1 MFNTNSWLSL
11 KSTSNCF
18 NSTYIQGFLDI
29 CGNIVL
35 RNGGF
40 SLPNGD
46 VSMNGNIYVGKTST
60 FIGDVSMNGNLWV
73 GLDSSFNRNV
83 SIKGTTTVNNDIYQ
97 IDGNSNINIASS
109 VGTFPNYGT
118 AAIGP
123 NLINIGSNNFMA
135 TQPNSLQNSI
145 AIGENIL
152 SGASNTTGYEMFGIG
167 KDIFPLLTS
176 SSCSIGIGNTIA
188 TSFTG
193 GLCPTF
199 IGNGV
204 ATNVVSS
211 DHMVAIGTN
220 AGKNSGTYCSF
231 LGAYTGSL
239 STTYNDSTAI
249 GFGATI
255 EKSNQIRLGTASET
269 IDISGDL
276 LIGGTLFTTN
286 YIKPKLIGYSY
297 QRSIAAG
304 TLVIGNSAD
313 LAMVDVS
320 GWDTKLFD
328 SGHLIPETGV
338 FTAPVSGIYFYSF
351 TLLFSNC
358 ASTKYMRISLVQSG
372 TTIYNGSGFQTNSS
386 NGTGSQVYTTGM
398 IYLTLGATVYTSLA
412 TGGGSLAYISY
423 PHIATLYLMS
433 ADVS

>member
-18 NSTYIQGFLDI
+18 NSTYIQGILDI

-46 VSMNGNIYVGKTST
+46 VSMNGNLWVGKNAA
-60 FIGDVSMNGNLWV
+60 FIGDASMNGNLYV
-73 GLDSSFNRNV
+73 GLDASFNRNV
-83 SIKGTTTVNNDIYQ
+83 SIQGTTTVNNDIYQ
-97 IDGNSNINIASS
+97 IDGNSNMNIASS

-118 AAIGP
+118 AATGP

-135 TQPNSLQNSI
+135 IQPNGLQNSI
-145 AIGENIL
+145 AIGKNIL

-167 KDIFPLLTS
+167 KDIFPSLTS

-211 DHMVAIGTN
+211 DHVVAIGTN

-239 STTYNDSTAI
+239 STTYTYSNAI

-286 YIKPKLIGYSY
+286 YIKPQLIGYSY
-297 QRSIAAG
+297 QRTGATINPATG
-304 TLVIGNSAD
+304 NLVMNAN
-313 LAMVDVS
+313 
-320 GWDTKLFD
+320 GWDTMLFD
-328 SGHLIPETGV
+328 SGDLNINTGV
-338 FTAPVSGIYFYSF
+338 FTVPVAGIYFFSY
-351 TLLFSNC
+351 TLQFSGC
-358 ASTKYMRISLVQSG
+358 GSPDWLKMKLATTG
-372 TTIYNGSGFQTNSS
+372 TQNLENGSGFQTNSS
-386 NGTGSQVYTTGM
+386 NGTGSQVFLTGM
-398 IYLTLGATVYTSLA
+398 TYFQQGATAVPFLEKSGNPTA
-412 TGGGSLAYISY
+412 GMWY

-433 ADVS
+433 ADVSNN